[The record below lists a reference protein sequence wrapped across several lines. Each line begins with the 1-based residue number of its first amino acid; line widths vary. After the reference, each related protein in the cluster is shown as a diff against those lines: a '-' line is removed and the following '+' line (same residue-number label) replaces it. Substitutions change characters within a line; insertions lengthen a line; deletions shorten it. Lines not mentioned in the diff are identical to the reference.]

1 MYNEVLIEKANILI
15 EALPYIQRL
24 AGKTVV
30 IKYGGNAM
38 VDKDLTNK
46 ILQDVTLLKY
56 VGVNPI
62 LVHGGGPD
70 INAALQKMDV
80 KSEFHNGLRITDEA
94 TMEVVQMVLAGKLN
108 KNIVSRLGKLGGKAI
123 GLCGKD
129 AGLLTVVK
137 KPLTKDGVD
146 LGFVGNI
153 VGVNVK
159 LLELLSMDEYIPVIA
174 PVGVDRDGKSYNI
187 NADTVAGEIAARL
200 QAEKLIFLTDTDG
213 IYEDYQD
220 KNSLMSVI
228 SIEKINDMIASG
240 AIEGGMI
247 PKVQGCIK
255 GIESGVHRT
264 HILNGTIPH
273 PLILEIFTD
282 KGIGTMVHK

>member
-38 VDKDLTNK
+38 VDEDLTNK

-108 KNIVSRLGKLGGKAI
+108 
-123 GLCGKD
+123 
-129 AGLLTVVK
+129 
-137 KPLTKDGVD
+137 
-146 LGFVGNI
+146 
-153 VGVNVK
+153 
-159 LLELLSMDEYIPVIA
+159 
-174 PVGVDRDGKSYNI
+174 
-187 NADTVAGEIAARL
+187 
-200 QAEKLIFLTDTDG
+200 
-213 IYEDYQD
+213 
-220 KNSLMSVI
+220 I
-228 SIEKINDMIASG
+228 SSE
-240 AIEGGMI
+240 
-247 PKVQGCIK
+247 
-255 GIESGVHRT
+255 
-264 HILNGTIPH
+264 
-273 PLILEIFTD
+273 
-282 KGIGTMVHK
+282 